1 MAGRP
6 SKYTQE
12 LSDKICHLISTTSK
26 SMRTICNELDIAPQ
40 SFLNWLNDKPEFLAS
55 YTRAKEQQADFLA
68 EEIIEIADDSSNDTK
83 VIYKDGKPTEVE
95 NTEWVS
101 RSKLRVEARK
111 WAAAKLKPKKY
122 GDKLDVMQ
130 TIREQPLFGPDV
142 NAE

>member
-83 VIYKDGKPTEVE
+83 VVYKDGKPTEVE

-122 GDKLDVMQ
+122 GDKMHTESIVKIESITGME
-130 TIREQPLFGPDV
+130 IK
-142 NAE
+142 